1 MWNELYKRFFANPQG
16 AAALIRRAVLEYG
29 VRYWKR
35 YALAVACMATMAA
48 CVSLSAYLIG
58 HAINQVY
65 VDRHFSGVAGVAT
78 LFIFLSILKGLTTYG
93 QAVIMAGIGNEMTA
107 ENQYR
112 LFNKLLQQDLA
123 FFSNRHS
130 SEFTARIAYGASSVS
145 NVLGVLVGAFGRDLL
160 SLIGLISVMV
170 VLNPLMSLV
179 AFLVMVPSVLIV
191 RHLIKRVRAIAL
203 TQFSG
208 GAAFLEALQES
219 LQGMRVVKTL
229 GLENDM
235 RHRAHEAISNVER
248 ASNKMA
254 RVMNRSTPLME
265 SLAGIAVALV
275 LLYGGYRV
283 LVVDV
288 PPGEFIS
295 FIAAFLLAYEPG
307 KRIARLNVELS
318 GSLVGMKMLFEL
330 LDLPDKAQ
338 DIGKPALI
346 VSQGRIAFDQVGF
359 EYRPAQPVLRGI
371 SFAAEPGQMTALV
384 GPSGGGKSTIFNLL
398 LQLYEAKSGTI
409 TVDGQNIATVTK
421 KSLRE
426 QIAYVGQDV
435 FLFRGTVRQNIVYG
449 RLDASE
455 DDIIAAAQ
463 AAYAHEFISQFP
475 LGYDTPVGEHGL
487 QLSGGQRQRIS
498 AARALIRDA
507 PIILLDEPTASL
519 DGESERHVQ
528 EAVRKLSLGRTTLVI
543 AHRLYTITH
552 ADMIYVIE
560 NGMVAESGKHE
571 ALLRRGDRYADFFNL
586 QFRGK
591 PEAKRM
597 VTATAAE

>member
-1 MWNELYKRFFANPQG
+1 MWDELNRRLFADPQG
-16 AAALIRRAVLEYG
+16 AASLIRRAVLEYA

-35 YALAVACMATMAA
+35 YAVAVACMATMAA

-58 HAINQVY
+58 HAVNQVY
-65 VDRHFSGVAGVAT
+65 VDRHFSGVVGVAM
-78 LFIFLSILKGLTTYG
+78 LFIFLSVLKGLTTYA
-93 QAVIMAGIGNEMTA
+93 QAVIMAGISNEITA
-107 ENQYR
+107 ENQYH

-123 FFSNRHS
+123 FFSNRHT
-130 SEFTARIAYGASSVS
+130 SEFTARIGLSAGSVS
-145 NVLGVLVGAFGRDLL
+145 NVLGVLVGALGRDLL
-160 SLIGLISVMV
+160 SLTGLICVMV

-179 AFLVMVPSVLIV
+179 GFLVMVPSVMIV
-191 RHLIKRVRAIAL
+191 RHLIKRVRSIAL

-208 GAAFLEALQES
+208 GAAFLESLQES

-235 RHRAHEAISNVER
+235 RHRAHEAISSVAQ
-248 ASNKMA
+248 ASNKLA
-254 RVMNRSTPLME
+254 RVVNRSTPLME

-275 LLYGGYRV
+275 LLYGGYRI

-295 FIAAFLLAYEPG
+295 FIAAFLLAYEPA
-307 KRIARLNVELS
+307 KRIARVNVELS
-318 GSLVGMKMLFEL
+318 SALVGVKMLFEL

-338 DIGKPALI
+338 DVGKPALI
-346 VSQGRIAFDQVGF
+346 VNRGRIAFDDVGF
-359 EYRPAQPVLRGI
+359 EYRPGQPVLQDM

-409 TVDGQNIATVTK
+409 TIDGQNIAQVTK
-421 KSLRE
+421 SSLRE

-435 FLFRGTVRQNIVYG
+435 FLFRGSVRQNIAYG
-449 RLDASE
+449 RLDATE
-455 DDIIAAAQ
+455 DDIIAAAR
-463 AAYAHEFISQFP
+463 AAYAHDFISRFP

-498 AARALIRDA
+498 VARALIRNA

-528 EAVRKLSLGRTTLVI
+528 EAVRKLSQGRTTLVI

-560 NGMVAESGKHE
+560 NGTVAESGQHE
-571 ALLRRGDRYADFFNL
+571 TLLRRGDRYAAFFNL

-591 PEAKRM
+591 ADAKP
-597 VTATAAE
+597 VATAAE